1 MDFYRWGLSYALL
14 CPLPHT
20 SLGRTHLDQSL
31 MATLNSTISG
41 SDTGDT
47 LIGTES
53 DQLISA
59 GTGADSIGSQY
70 ANSSLVG
77 GDGNDTFFANSKVP
91 GVGVGSTLTGGGG
104 ADSFEFNSYGL
115 TSVKLYAN
123 QDNDTIRLTGPT
135 VETSLFG
142 GKGEDSLQIRNTL
155 TNSYIESNSGN
166 DTIDVTAR
174 IENTTCT
181 VDRVMIVSL

>member
-1 MDFYRWGLSYALL
+1 
-14 CPLPHT
+14 
-20 SLGRTHLDQSL
+20 

-70 ANSSLVG
+70 SNSSLVG
-77 GDGNDTFFANSKVP
+77 SDGNDTFFANTKVP
-91 GVGVGSTLTGGGG
+91 GVGVGSTLEGGSG
-104 ADSFEFNSYGL
+104 ADSFEFGSYGL
-115 TSVKLYAN
+115 TSVKLYGN
-123 QDNDTIRLTGPT
+123 QENDTIRLTGPS

-142 GKGEDSLQIRNTL
+142 GKGEDSFQIRNTL
-155 TNSYIESNSGN
+155 TSSYVEANSGN
-166 DTIDVTAR
+166 DTIDVTAK
-174 IENTTCT
+174 IENTFLHGGEGA
-181 VDRVMIVSL
+181 DRFSLWHCHKLHACRWKWIRLHHLQQCCW

>member
-1 MDFYRWGLSYALL
+1 
-14 CPLPHT
+14 
-20 SLGRTHLDQSL
+20 

-70 ANSSLVG
+70 SKSSLVG
-77 GDGNDTFFANSKVP
+77 SDGNDTFFANSKVP
-91 GVGVGSTLTGGGG
+91 GVGVGSTLEGG
-104 ADSFEFNSYGL
+104 AGSDSFEFNSYGL

-155 TNSYIESNSGN
+155 TNSYVESNSGN

-174 IENTTCT
+174 IENSTLHGGQGDDRFSLTGT
-181 VDRVMIVSL
+181 VTNSTLVGWKWC

>member
-1 MDFYRWGLSYALL
+1 
-14 CPLPHT
+14 
-20 SLGRTHLDQSL
+20 

-41 SDTGDT
+41 SNTGDT

-70 ANSSLVG
+70 ASSSLVG
-77 GDGNDTFFANSKVP
+77 SDGNDTFFANTKVP
-91 GVGVGSTLTGGGG
+91 GVGVGSTLEGGSG

-115 TSVKLYAN
+115 TSVKLYGN

-142 GKGEDSLQIRNTL
+142 GKGKTAFKSAIPSQAHTSSPTAATTPLMSLLVLKTPSCMPVR
-155 TNSYIESNSGN
+155 
-166 DTIDVTAR
+166 VT
-174 IENTTCT
+174 
-181 VDRVMIVSL
+181 IVSL

>member
-1 MDFYRWGLSYALL
+1 
-14 CPLPHT
+14 
-20 SLGRTHLDQSL
+20 

-41 SDTGDT
+41 SNTGDT

-53 DQLISA
+53 DQLISG

-70 ANSSLVG
+70 ASSSLVG
-77 GDGNDTFFANSKVP
+77 NGGNDTFYANSKVP
-91 GVGVGSTLTGGGG
+91 GVGVGSTLLGGSG

-115 TSVKLYAN
+115 TSVQLYGN

-135 VETSLFG
+135 VETSLYG
-142 GKGEDSLQIRNTL
+142 GKGEDSIQIRNTL
-155 TNSYIESNSGN
+155 TSSYIESNSGN

-174 IENTTCT
+174 IENTYLHGGQEK
-181 VDRVMIVSL
+181 IVFL